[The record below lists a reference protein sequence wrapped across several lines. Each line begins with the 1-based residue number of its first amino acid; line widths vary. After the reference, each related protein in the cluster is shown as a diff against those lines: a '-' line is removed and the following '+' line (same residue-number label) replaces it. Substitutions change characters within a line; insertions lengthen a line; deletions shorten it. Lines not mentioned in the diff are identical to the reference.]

1 MNRHRILLIVGVLL
15 LVGAVGFSMYL
26 SRRADDPEPEEE
38 RPAEQ
43 VRTLT
48 VRNRAVPTFIELTG
62 RLVAEDRIDL
72 YSEVAGVL
80 LQTNPPFRAGNTFAP
95 GQTLIRID
103 DAEFRQSLIAS
114 RSAFLR
120 SIAMLM
126 PDIKLD
132 FPASYPAWLT
142 YLDGFEPTRP
152 LPSLPPPATDQ
163 ERYFLTGRNIYTQFY
178 EIRQMEVRLGKYR
191 IRAPFRGTV
200 AQADITTGTLVQQG
214 QKLGEFIRSGRY
226 ELEAVISP
234 DYLPYVREGQAVT
247 LRSGRPDQEWQGR
260 VARLGEQVDQA
271 TQAVRVFVRVT
282 GEDLR
287 EGMFLTGTI
296 EAETFEQVEV
306 LPRRV
311 LLDEDRVFVIRDGRA
326 TLQPVEVLHR
336 TDTEAVVRGLPD
348 GAHVIEERR
357 TGAFEGTAVEPMPQ
371 EEAAR

>member
-26 SRRADDPEPEEE
+26 SRRGDDPEPEEE

-48 VRNRAVPTFIELTG
+48 VRNRSVPTFIELTG
-62 RLVAEDRIDL
+62 RLVAEDRIDI

-95 GQTLIRID
+95 GQTLIRIND
-103 DAEFRQSLIAS
+103 DEFRQSLIAS

-132 FPASYPAWLT
+132 FPASYQAWLA
-142 YLDGFEPTRP
+142 YLDGFDPSRP

-163 ERYFLTGRNIYTQFY
+163 ERYFLTGRNIYTQFH
-178 EIRQMEVRLGKYR
+178 EIRQMEVRLGKYQ

-226 ELEAVISP
+226 ELEAVIST
-234 DYLPYVREGQAVT
+234 DDVPYVREGQPVT
-247 LRSGRPDQEWQGR
+247 LRSGRTDQEWQGR
-260 VARLGEQVDQA
+260 VVRISEQVDQA
-271 TQAVRVFVRVT
+271 TQAVRVFVRLA

-287 EGMFLTGTI
+287 EGMFLTGNI
-296 EAETFEQVEV
+296 AAETFAGVEV

-311 LLDEDRVFVIRDGRA
+311 LVEEDRVFVIRDGRA

-336 TDTEAVVRGLPD
+336 TDTEALVRGLQD
-348 GAHVIEERR
+348 GEHVIEERR
-357 TGAFEGTAVEPMPQ
+357 TGAFEGTEVEPMDG
-371 EEAAR
+371 EGAGE